1 MIIAERRRSGLW
13 RGTNLLIALLILALG
28 LAGVPQRTVAQGAI
42 EFAVTPAFEGNYA
55 PYRWLPLSIVL
66 RNPGSATQVTLAAAL
81 PNAVGRNTLTV
92 DMPGGGEQ
100 RVTLYVAMDGTARE
114 VRVSAERDGAALA
127 EQAVSVRPRGG
138 ERLLAVV
145 SPQPLSLNLPLRQ
158 DLTALPFLSFPLEPA
173 ALPDRPL
180 GLSSLSLLLLNG
192 VPAEQLRPA
201 QISALTAW
209 VRNGG
214 HLIIGGPPG
223 ASLAGLPAELTAA
236 TIGAPAQ
243 LQPAPLAEYSGAPA
257 PAQLAGVTL
266 QPALDALSFGAA
278 GAPLWAQRSLGYGR
292 ITQLAFDP
300 GQALLRE
307 WPGAPALWDRL
318 LRPPQIYRTPYG
330 DDTTPDLIR
339 EQIIASAVGQLPPVA
354 LPNSGPLFAL
364 LALYAILIGPG
375 MALLLRQIDR
385 QSLGWVILPV
395 VALVVFGA
403 GTLLA
408 LGNQA
413 DQRIITQVTL
423 VEQVDGTTAR
433 ARTALGIITPRSERF
448 PVTIDPAALVRAIP
462 PGAGPFG
469 PITAAQG
476 DLPQES
482 GQLAV
487 DVERWSLQGLFAE
500 ALVALPALEATITL
514 GDEAIQVQVQNTT
527 GRQLRGVV
535 VAYAGALVEIG
546 DLAPTEIAG
555 ATWPPPL
562 PANAVRSAAPSLS
575 NQVLGEELEAGRAAG
590 GGTDRRLL
598 VREALITAAVGRG
611 DVNDD
616 PGPLVLAWIDQSP
629 LPFLVQA
636 DGAAAQQISLLI
648 ARPRLAG
655 TGPAFIPPGWMRL
668 EASEQRRA
676 ACDSP
681 LGRGVVAASAPI
693 TLSLALPPDLASFQ
707 ATEMTFEL
715 QSDQE
720 WPIAGVTTELYDWQA
735 QRWIDTNFDG
745 PGNLVIPS
753 AAPYLLGGRA
763 QLRLSGRI
771 VEAGCIGVDARLRG
785 DMPAP

>member
-1 MIIAERRRSGLW
+1 MLIVEPRRTRRRRRTSP
-13 RGTNLLIALLILALG
+13 LIALLILALG
-28 LAGVPQRTVAQGAI
+28 LAGVPHRALAQDAI
-42 EFAVTPAFEGNYA
+42 ELAVTPAFEGNYA

-66 RNPGSATQVTLAAAL
+66 RNPGPATQVTLAAAL
-81 PNAVGRNTLTV
+81 PNAISRNTLAV
-92 DMPGGGEQ
+92 DLPGGAEQ
-100 RVTLYVAMDGTARE
+100 RVTLYVAMDGDARE
-114 VRVSAERDGAALA
+114 VRVSAEGGGAALA
-127 EQAVSVRPRGG
+127 EQSIAVRPRSG
-138 ERLLAVV
+138 ERLLGVV
-145 SPQPLSLNLPLRQ
+145 SPQPLNLNLPLRQ
-158 DLTALPFLSFPLEPA
+158 NLTALPFLSFPLEPA
-173 ALPDRPL
+173 ALPDQPL

-223 ASLAGLPAELTAA
+223 VSLAGLPAELTAA
-236 TIGAPAQ
+236 TVGAPAQ
-243 LQPAPLAEYSGAPA
+243 LQPAPLAEYAGAPA

-300 GQALLRE
+300 GQAVLRE

-354 LPNSGPLFAL
+354 LPDAGPLFAM

-375 MALLLRQIDR
+375 MALLLRQVDR
-385 QSLGWVILPV
+385 QSLGWVVLPAA
-395 VALVVFGA
+395 ALVVFGI

-408 LGNQA
+408 LGGRS
-413 DQRIITQVTL
+413 DQRIVTQVTL
-423 VEQVDGTTAR
+423 VEQVDGSTAR

-487 DVERWSLQGLFAE
+487 DVERWSVQGLFAE
-500 ALVALPALEATITL
+500 ALVPLPALEATVTL

-562 PANAVRSAAPSLS
+562 PANAARAAAPPLS
-575 NQVLGEELEAGRAAG
+575 SQVLGDELEAGRAAG

-611 DVNDD
+611 NVADD

-629 LPFLVQA
+629 LPFAVQA
-636 DGAAAQQISLLI
+636 DGAATQQISLLI
-648 ARPRLAG
+648 ARPRLTG

-668 EASEQRRA
+668 ELSEQQRA

-681 LGRGVVAASAPI
+681 LGLGVGASSAPI
-693 TLSLALPPDLASFQ
+693 TLSLALPPDLAPFR
-707 ATEMTFEL
+707 ATDMTFEL
-715 QSDQE
+715 QSGQE
-720 WPIAGVTTELYDWQA
+720 WPIAGVTTEIYDWQA
-735 QRWIDTNFDG
+735 QRWVDQNFDG
-745 PGNLVIPS
+745 PGDLPVSP
-753 AAPYLLGGRA
+753 AAQYLLGGRA

-771 VEAGCIGVDARLRG
+771 VEAGCIGVEARMRG
-785 DMPAP
+785 EMPAP